1 MEDLIFM
8 KKSQILKL
16 SLAAVLALAISIPVF
31 SLTLGGKEM
40 VKNGAGSRTKFMM
53 KVYWATL
60 YVPQELKGASDTQI
74 IDADQPMSI
83 DLLITS
89 GMITSDKLISA
100 IIEGFDQSAKAGYP
114 TPEKQAF
121 VALYKNVVIAEGDTF
136 SHRYETGKGISIVH
150 SVKGGQSKV
159 LGTLKG
165 LETKKAFWG
174 IFLSSKPIQG
184 SLKNNLLGK

>member
-1 MEDLIFM
+1 M

-16 SLAAVLALAISIPVF
+16 SLAAIMALAFCATAF
-31 SLTLGGKEM
+31 SYTLGGKEL

-60 YVPQELKGASDTQI
+60 YVPQELKGAADTQI
-74 IDADQPMSI
+74 IDADQPMAI
-83 DLLITS
+83 DLYITS
-89 GMITSDKLISA
+89 GMITKDKLVSA
-100 IIEGFDQSAKAGYP
+100 IIDGFDQSAKAGYG
-114 TPEKQAF
+114 TPDKNAF
-121 VALYKNVVIAEGDTF
+121 VALYNNVVIAEGDTF
-136 SHRYETGKGISIVH
+136 SHRYETGKGVTIVH

-165 LETKKAFWG
+165 LQTKKAFWG

>member
-1 MEDLIFM
+1 M

-16 SLAAVLALAISIPVF
+16 SLTAVLALAISIPVF
-31 SLTLGGKEM
+31 SLALGGKEL

-60 YVPQELKGASDTQI
+60 YVPQELKGATDTQI
-74 IDADQPMSI
+74 IDADQPMAI
-83 DLLITS
+83 DLYITS
-89 GMITSDKLISA
+89 GMITKDKLISA
-100 IIEGFDQSAKAGYP
+100 ITEGFDQSAKAGYP
-114 TPEKQAF
+114 TPDKLAF
-121 VALYKNVVIAEGDTF
+121 VALYNNVVIAEGDTF
-136 SHRYETGKGISIVH
+136 SHRYEVGKGITIVH

-165 LETKKAFWG
+165 LQTKKAFWG
-174 IFLSSKPIQG
+174 MFISSKPIQG